1 MQVCTSLQ
9 TDNQNSNPPLS
20 FFTGRMPFLP
30 PNQYADDTI
39 LENKFNLTEEN
50 PTAIKKNQQQHQ
62 WFLQR

>member
-1 MQVCTSLQ
+1 
-9 TDNQNSNPPLS
+9 
-20 FFTGRMPFLP
+20 MPFLP